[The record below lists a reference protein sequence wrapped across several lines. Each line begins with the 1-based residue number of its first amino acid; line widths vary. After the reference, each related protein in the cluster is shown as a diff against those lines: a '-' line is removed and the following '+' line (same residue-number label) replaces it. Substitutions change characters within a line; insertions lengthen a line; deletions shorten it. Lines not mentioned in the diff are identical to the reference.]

1 MGLEIQ
7 LYEPQINSDDLQLL
21 HSLHNSCLSYKA
33 AIQIPSTESNDD
45 IRAQMSSMQ
54 KEIEKIESLHKEQAQ
69 TLHKA
74 CKVKLSEL
82 TTKRNEKEQQLYD
95 ITCLS
100 KSRKDVDDC
109 WDDGWYDDFLGIVCL
124 SGSEAQQNT
133 IFERIVQ
140 DVEGLY
146 NADDM
151 MKFPDFNNL
160 LGLRTALNLRIS
172 KIRSDGLGKKQAM
185 LPATTAENEF
195 VQVRSARFKCGR
207 GEHGLCMQSIH
218 SLSSNPRCVEID
230 ENRHCRLC
238 KADWNQTGKVCGH
251 CNIAGIL
258 QDLKPDS
265 VTIAVLTAIYSSPI
279 FFHSDISRN
288 GFAEREKCFVCCR

>member
-1 MGLEIQ
+1 M
-7 LYEPQINSDDLQLL
+7 
-21 HSLHNSCLSYKA
+21 YKA
-33 AIQIPSTESNDD
+33 AIQIPSTKSNDD

-160 LGLRTALNLRIS
+160 HGLRTALNLRIS
-172 KIRSDGLGKKQAM
+172 KIRSDGLGKKQAT

-195 VQVRSARFKCGR
+195 AQVRSARFKCGR

-218 SLSSNPRCVEID
+218 SLSSNPRCLAVYVKPIGIK
-230 ENRHCRLC
+230 L
-238 KADWNQTGKVCGH
+238 GKC
-251 CNIAGIL
+251 A
-258 QDLKPDS
+258 
-265 VTIAVLTAIYSSPI
+265 ATAISQVFY
-279 FFHSDISRN
+279 RT
-288 GFAEREKCFVCCR
+288 